1 MNRRDDGQM
10 FYLDEEDRYAR
21 MRLISWWDQD
31 RLRGS
36 RILVVGAGALGNE
49 VLKNLALLGL
59 GHIFVIDFD
68 KIETSNLTRSVLFR
82 AEDRGHGK
90 AHIAASGVL
99 RINPD
104 VKVTALNGNVL
115 TDLGLG
121 VFRDVDLA
129 IGCLDNREA
138 RLWVNRQCWK
148 AGKPWVDG
156 GIQEISGVI
165 KVIVPGNGACYE
177 CAMTEMD
184 YRLINLRY
192 SCPLLSREDIAMGRT
207 PTAPTIASMIA
218 GMQVQEA
225 LKLLHGRPVRSG
237 CATVFDGHSNQMY
250 TTELP
255 FKEDCLS
262 HETLPDVAET
272 KLSATHSLAEMFEH
286 VHKQSGKQAKL
297 TAKLPHD
304 LVHEVQCDQ
313 CRIAR
318 PIIRPQPLVVQSEA
332 ICEECDQPGR
342 AKLIHEI
349 REGDALASHPMNRL
363 GIAPYDVVRL
373 YDDEDETAWLLAA
386 DREAAWQVWKLES
399 STS

>member
-1 MNRRDDGQM
+1 MNRREDGQI

-31 RLRGS
+31 RLRSS
-36 RILVVGAGALGNE
+36 RVLVVGAGALGNE
-49 VLKNLALLGL
+49 VLKNLALLGV

-68 KIETSNLTRSVLFR
+68 KIETTNLTRSVLFR
-82 AEDRGHGK
+82 AEDRGYGK
-90 AHIAASGVL
+90 AYVAAAGVL

-121 VFRDVDLA
+121 VFRDIDLA

-148 AGKPWVDG
+148 ADKPWVDG
-156 GIQEISGVI
+156 GIQEISGVV
-165 KVIVPGNGACYE
+165 KVIVPGKGACYE

-192 SCPLLSREDIAMGRT
+192 SCPLLSRDDMAMGRV

-225 LKLLHGRPVRSG
+225 LKLLHGRGIRSG

-262 HETLPDVAET
+262 HETLPDVRSVPF
-272 KLSATHSLAEMFEH
+272 SAKQTLAEMFAE
-286 VHKQSGKQAKL
+286 VHKQTGASAPL
-297 TAKLPHD
+297 TVKLPHD
-304 LVHEVQCDQ
+304 LVHEVECDR
-313 CRIAR
+313 CRIAK

-332 ICEECDQPGR
+332 LCDTCEQLGR
-342 AKLIHEI
+342 AKMVHEI
-349 REGDALASHPMNRL
+349 TEGDPLASHPMSRL

-373 YDDEDETAWLLAA
+373 FDEANESAWLLEA
-386 DREAAWQVWKLES
+386 DREIAWRQFELAQ
-399 STS
+399 